1 MAYIKEPRIPRVLD
15 QLITLVEKTIGNK
28 MMPARLLLW
37 YPKAFISSMILEGLV
52 THKDKVLSK
61 RMLKLIR
68 MQVSLNV
75 ACPFCIDM
83 NSSEFKSYNITKEEI
98 MAMQGRIKVND
109 VLSFNN
115 REKLVI
121 YYAKALTRTPIR
133 MNPKLVEQMQ
143 RAFGQREYTIII
155 TTIAQVD
162 YWTRVIQ
169 GFGIQ
174 PVGFLETCDLEY
186 FFESGK

>member
-15 QLITLVEKTIGNK
+15 QLITFVEKSIGNK

-52 THKDKVLSK
+52 THSDKVLSK
-61 RMLKLIR
+61 RMLKLLR

-98 MAMQGRIKVND
+98 MAMQGRSKVND

-186 FFESGK
+186 FFKSGK